1 MKRYKVILTES
12 EMRKLNEVRRD
23 VRAKRLVLND
33 DDFITVNHINK
44 SNYKKYVGRKVNVT
58 GDVNL
63 QRLYLRKLPITF
75 GTVGGDFDCLDNKLT
90 SLIGCPTEVIGNFY
104 CSDNK
109 LTSLK
114 GCPHKVGGSFV
125 CSYNNLTSLA
135 GCPREV
141 MEDFYCCN
149 NRLTSLSGCPH
160 KVGRD
165 FWCCDNKLT
174 SLKGCPSKVGGD
186 FWCSRNNKKFTEN
199 NVENLCEV
207 NGSIYL

>member
-1 MKRYKVILTES
+1 
-12 EMRKLNEVRRD
+12 MRKLNEVRR
-23 VRAKRLVLND
+23 ND
-33 DDFITVNHINK
+33 DEFITVDYIDK

-114 GCPHKVGGSFV
+114 GCPHKVG
-125 CSYNNLTSLA
+125 
-135 GCPREV
+135 
-141 MEDFYCCN
+141 
-149 NRLTSLSGCPH
+149 
-160 KVGRD
+160 RD

-174 SLKGCPSKVGGD
+174 SLKGCPSKIGGD